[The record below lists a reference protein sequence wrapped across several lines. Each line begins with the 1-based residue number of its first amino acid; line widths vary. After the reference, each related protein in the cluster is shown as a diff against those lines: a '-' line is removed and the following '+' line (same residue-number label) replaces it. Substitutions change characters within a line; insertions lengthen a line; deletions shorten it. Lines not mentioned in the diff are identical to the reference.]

1 MSNLSAAAEVTP
13 WRADAAAP
21 HLIAKEYADNC
32 AVGHEG
38 HQLLRL
44 LQKRVLPAI
53 DKAAL

>member
-1 MSNLSAAAEVTP
+1 MSNLSAAAEVTV

-21 HLIAKEYADNC
+21 YLIAKEYADNC